1 MPTVTSSTVNTV
13 TQTNSVLVT
22 DNDVRQ
28 GIDVLN
34 TRLQEMQKK
43 SDENMAKLWGK
54 TAEALNGVLRSI
66 KETQKTN
73 DALASAMGEL
83 SKQIS
88 NKNSQQSQP
97 GTQTPNPQPAQPPST
112 PLPSQN
118 GTNALPAMSD
128 SGKGNGSNGSK
139 YDQSRTPVGTQAEN
153 FKQALDN
160 SLRMQRNDRS
170 DQNTFGLG
178 AKADNQTGQTSQE
191 QEALALQQVAARN
204 AVIVEVLKKI
214 QGLLTNS
221 LSKFEQFNDEMRRN
235 YHMSRD
241 TSVAIMDNTVA
252 ARNSVRD
259 SLDVHISMEESVKAI
274 KEQVLNNGVNAEH
287 LNSTTRDMVVGL
299 NKFGMKVDQN
309 TLMTLDA
316 MDMDNESQKQ
326 IMNQFMKMSSGDNTY
341 RADVSKMNEDFKY
354 LVALSRQQGMNNA
367 ETSKLIREYGEAV
380 QQNMALGISQ
390 QESQKAAMDDIRKD
404 IQGIDM
410 RGKDPLFLELFNI
423 GRHSGASV
431 NENMSMAEM
440 VKAIRS
446 DIESG
451 NEDVKR
457 NLTARI
463 NSEMGKA
470 AITGDQ
476 KAMDNVLKLDRII
489 NGKEGTMVTD
499 TEQAKKGFETPMLER
514 WKDNV
519 ETWIGS
525 KFTGAVGS
533 MWGFNGKGTTA
544 EILTKGFNALITILT
559 IKSAADILSQ
569 TKIGNLLKGS
579 GGKLG
584 NLLKGGVTKLGSGL
598 LKVAG
603 PLALIVG
610 LVTTIME
617 LVKGIKEKNE
627 NEEDRRAKQEELDR
641 VTKEL
646 KDNRQRASMAQ
657 VEGDASSQRVYGNRA
672 TSLAKQQQQIAGELI
687 EARYKE
693 NVAKYGTVGTVV
705 GATTGGVAA
714 GLATGGNLM
723 AIGAGT
729 AGGAFAGKASGEA
742 IAGALSD
749 KNTAS
754 TRADVIAAA
763 NAGEVSYNSNGN
775 IIDKDTV
782 THVGEGG
789 NVEVILPANNPER
802 MKYLA
807 GVMSKRADVS
817 QDVRASFS
825 AMADSLASSYKK
837 AQLGNKHP
845 DASGEELS
853 DGAKSMIERLLQ
865 FASSNKGKEYELH
878 GRRDPRDGH
887 VWEGFVCNEL
897 VSNAF
902 KSIGRNDL
910 YSRFSYGVSSILFGY
925 DLKEKRDK
933 KGNIK
938 RHAKHVKG
946 LLEDDDWVSVGFDD
960 IKPGMLVFTGLKE
973 KPSHVGIAS
982 GDGNYWN
989 ASGSASD
996 YTTPSGFLA
1005 TRTKNTGVVNKKIP
1019 KKNFKYAGYF
1029 KSLFGDYAKA
1039 LDFVPSGVASE
1050 TDPIGD
1056 EIITSQ
1062 IPPVKSSPVVSSGGS
1077 DESGLKSLSLFDM
1090 ISSFGILENKYRHQ
1104 SRNGILK
1111 DALVRGILSSKAG
1124 SVFTNPMMRKLL
1136 GKNFVDVTQDGEIK
1150 SFNPLRSFR
1159 VRDGMPTAFGS
1170 LEEGFEDYIKSI
1182 EHNYAALKEFTAMQ
1196 QLNYLREQSIIS
1208 KHEADSIA
1216 VTESMQELA
1225 REVKELTRE
1234 VKEQNRT
1241 SRTNELRNASM
1252 PFRPA
1257 VGFGV

>member
-43 SDENMAKLWGK
+43 SEENMAKLWGK
-54 TAEALNGVLRSI
+54 TAEALNGVLSSI
-66 KETQKTN
+66 KETQRTN

-83 SKQIS
+83 SKLIG
-88 NKNSQQSQP
+88 NKGSQQSQP
-97 GTQTPNPQPAQPPST
+97 APNPQPTPNPQPAQPPSP
-112 PLPSQN
+112 PLPAQN
-118 GTNALPAMSD
+118 GTNALPAMAD

-160 SLRMQRNDRS
+160 SLRMQHNDRF

-178 AKADNQTGQTSQE
+178 AKSDNQTGQTSQE
-191 QEALALQQVAARN
+191 QEALDLQQVSARN
-204 AVIVEVLKKI
+204 AIIVEVLKKI
-214 QGLLTNS
+214 HVLLTNS

-241 TSVAIMDNTVA
+241 TSVAIMDSTVE
-252 ARNSVRD
+252 ARNSVRN

-316 MDMDNESQKQ
+316 MNMDSDSQEQ
-326 IMNQFMKMSSGDNTY
+326 IMNQLMRMSSGDNTY
-341 RADVSKMNEDFKY
+341 RVDVSKMNEDFKY

-367 ETSKLIREYGEAV
+367 ETSKLVKEYGEAV

-410 RGKDPLFLELFNI
+410 RGKNELFLELFNI

-431 NENMSMAEM
+431 NENMSMSEM

-463 NSEMGKA
+463 DSEMNKA

-499 TEQAKKGFETPMLER
+499 TEKAKEGFETPMLER

-533 MWGFNGKGTTA
+533 LWGFNGKGTTA
-544 EILTKGFNALITILT
+544 EIVTQGFKAVITLLTLQSVSNL
-559 IKSAADILSQ
+559 LSK
-569 TKIGNLLKGS
+569 TKIGNLLKGT

-584 NLLKGGVTKLGSGL
+584 TLLKGGVTKLGSGL
-598 LKVAG
+598 LKIAG

-610 LVTTIME
+610 LVTTLVE
-617 LVKGIKEKNE
+617 LVKGITKT
-627 NEEDRRAKQEELDR
+627 EEEGDNRRAKQEELER

-657 VEGDASSQRVYGNRA
+657 VEGDTSSQRVYGSRA

-693 NVAKYGTVGTVV
+693 NVAKYGTVGTAV
-705 GATTGGVAA
+705 GAVTGGVAA
-714 GLATGGNLM
+714 GIVSGGNPV

-729 AGGAFAGKASGEA
+729 AGVAYAGKYVGEA
-742 IAGALSD
+742 MAGALSD

-754 TRADVIAAA
+754 TRNDVIAAA
-763 NAGEVSYNSNGN
+763 NEGEVYYNFNGN
-775 IIDKDTV
+775 IIDKDTI

-789 NVEVILPANNPER
+789 KVEVIVPATQPER
-802 MKYLA
+802 VKYLA
-807 GVMSKRADVS
+807 GVMSNRADVS
-817 QDVRASFS
+817 QEVRASFR
-825 AMADSLASSYKK
+825 AMADSLASSEKK
-837 AQLGNKHP
+837 TPSDNKP
-845 DASGEELS
+845 NDAEGEELS
-853 DGAKSMIERLLQ
+853 DGAKSMIERLLR
-865 FASSNKGKEYELH
+865 FAASKEGKEYELH
-878 GRRDPRDGH
+878 GEKDPRDGH
-887 VWEGFVCNEL
+887 VWDGYVCNEL
-897 VSNAF
+897 VSHAF

-910 YSRFSYGVSSILFGY
+910 YNRFSYGVSSILFGF
-925 DLKEKRDK
+925 DLKEKRK
-933 KGNIK
+933 NGKVT
-938 RHAKHVKG
+938 RAARHVKG

-960 IKPGMLVFTGLKE
+960 IKPGMLVFTGSKE
-973 KPSHVGIAS
+973 RPSHVGIAS
-982 GDGNYWN
+982 GDGKYWN
-989 ASGSASD
+989 ASGSATYYD
-996 YTTPSGFLA
+996 DPSRFLA
-1005 TRTKNTGVVNKKIP
+1005 TRTKNTGVVNNKIP
-1019 KKNFKYAGYF
+1019 KNRFKYAGYF
-1029 KSLFGDYAKA
+1029 KSLFGNYAKA
-1039 LDFVPSGVASE
+1039 LDFVPGGVASE
-1050 TDPIGD
+1050 SDPIGD
-1056 EIITSQ
+1056 EVSTVQIT
-1062 IPPVKSSPVVSSGGS
+1062 PVKSSDGNN
-1077 DESGLKSLSLFDM
+1077 ESGLKSLSLFDM
-1090 ISSFGILENKYRHQ
+1090 ISSFARLDNKYRQQ
-1104 SRNGILK
+1104 SRNGVLK
-1111 DALVRGILSSKAG
+1111 DALVRGILNSKAG
-1124 SVFTNPMMRKLL
+1124 SLFTNPMMRKLL
-1136 GKNFVDVTQDGEIK
+1136 GKNFVDVTQDGEIDII
-1150 SFNPLRSFR
+1150 NPLRTFR
-1159 VRDGMPTAFGS
+1159 VRDGMPKAFGS
-1170 LEEGFEDYIKSI
+1170 LEDGFEDYIKSI

-1208 KHEADSIA
+1208 KNEADSIA
-1216 VTESMQELA
+1216 VTESMKELA
-1225 REVKELTRE
+1225 REVKELTKE

-1241 SRTNELRNASM
+1241 SRTNELRNAAM

>member
-1 MPTVTSSTVNTV
+1 MPTVTSSTVNAV
-13 TQTNSVLVT
+13 TQTNAVMVT

-28 GIDVLN
+28 GIDALN

-88 NKNSQQSQP
+88 SKNSQQSQP
-97 GTQTPNPQPAQPPST
+97 NAQTPNPQPIRTQGS
-112 PLPSQN
+112 LLSSQN
-118 GTNALPAMSD
+118 GNDALPAMAN
-128 SGKGNGSNGSK
+128 SGRGNGSNGSK

-170 DQNTFGLG
+170 DQNTSGLG
-178 AKADNQTGQTSQE
+178 ARADNKTGQTSQE
-191 QEALALQQVAARN
+191 QDALALQQTAARN

-241 TSVAIMDNTVA
+241 TSVAIMDSTVE

-259 SLDVHISMEESVKAI
+259 SLGVHISMEESVKAI

-316 MDMDNESQKQ
+316 MDMDSESQKQ
-326 IMNQFMKMSSGDNTY
+326 IMDQFMKMSSGDNTY

-367 ETSKLIREYGEAV
+367 ETSKLMKEYGEAV

-390 QESQKAAMDDIRKD
+390 QEAQKAAMDDIRKD

-410 RGKDPLFLELFNI
+410 RGKDQLFKDLYNI
-423 GRHSGASV
+423 GSHAGASV

-440 VKAIRS
+440 VRAIRN
-446 DIESG
+446 DIANG
-451 NEDVKR
+451 NTDVKR
-457 NLTARI
+457 AFDARI
-463 NSEMGKA
+463 QHDMQQAG
-470 AITGDQ
+470 ITGDQ
-476 KAMDNVLKLDRII
+476 KAMDNVMKLDRII

-499 TEQAKKGFETPMLER
+499 TEQAKEGFETPMLER

-533 MWGFNGKGTTA
+533 MWGFNGKGSTS
-544 EILTKGFNALITILT
+544 EIITKGFNAVIAILNAQTIGNF
-559 IKSAADILSQ
+559 LSN

-579 GGKLG
+579 GGKFG

-603 PLALIVG
+603 PLAIIVG
-610 LVTTIME
+610 LVTTIVE
-617 LVKGIKEKNE
+617 LVKGIKESNE
-627 NEEDRRAKQEELDR
+627 TEADRKAKQEELDR

-657 VEGDASSQRVYGNRA
+657 VEGDASSQKVYGNRA
-672 TSLAKQQQQIAGELI
+672 ASLATQQQQIAGELI
-687 EARYKE
+687 EARYQE
-693 NVAKYGTVGTVV
+693 NVAKYGTVGTAV
-705 GATTGGVAA
+705 GAVGGGVAA
-714 GLATGGNLM
+714 GIASGGNPV
-723 AIGAGT
+723 AIGAGIT
-729 AGGAFAGKASGEA
+729 GGALAGKAGGGA
-742 IAGALSD
+742 LAGALSD

-763 NAGEVSYNSNGN
+763 NAGQMYYNSNGN

-802 MKYLA
+802 VKYLA
-807 GVMSKRADVS
+807 GEMSKRADVS
-817 QDVRASFS
+817 EEVRDSFNS
-825 AMADSLASSYKK
+825 MADSLSSNERKVSTDET
-837 AQLGNKHP
+837 N
-845 DASGEELS
+845 EELS
-853 DGAKSMIERLLQ
+853 DGAKSVIERLLR
-865 FASSNKGKEYELH
+865 FASSNAGKKYELH
-878 GRRDPRDGH
+878 GKKDPRDGH
-887 VWEGFVCNEL
+887 VWDGFVCNQL
-897 VSNAF
+897 VSHAF
-902 KSIGRNDL
+902 KAIGRNDL
-910 YSRFSYGVSSILFGY
+910 FNRFSYGVSSIVFGY
-925 DLKEKRDK
+925 DVKEKRDK
-933 KGNIK
+933 KGNVT
-938 RHAKHVKG
+938 RPAGHVKG
-946 LLEDDDWVSVGFDD
+946 LLEDDDWVSVGFED
-960 IKPGMLVFTGLKE
+960 IKPGMIVFTGVKE
-973 KPSHVGIAS
+973 KPGHVGIAS
-982 GDGNYWN
+982 GDGKYWN
-989 ASGSASD
+989 ASGSAVD
-996 YTTPSGFLA
+996 YNTPSGFIA
-1005 TRTKNTGVVNKKIP
+1005 TRTKNTGVVNNPIP

-1029 KSLFGDYAKA
+1029 KSLLGNYAKA
-1039 LDFVPSGVASE
+1039 LDFVPGGVSSS
-1050 TDPIGD
+1050 TDAIGD
-1056 EIITSQ
+1056 EVSTSQ
-1062 IPPVKSSPVVSSGGS
+1062 LPPVKSSPVTSSSGGS
-1077 DESGLKSLSLFDM
+1077 NESGLNSLGLFDM
-1090 ISSFGILENKYRHQ
+1090 ISSFDLLENKYRHQ
-1104 SRNGILK
+1104 SRNGVLK
-1111 DALVRGILSSKAG
+1111 DALVRGILNSKAG
-1124 SVFTNPMMRKLL
+1124 SLFTNPMMRKLL
-1136 GKNFVDVTQDGEIK
+1136 GKNFVDVTQDGEIATL
-1150 SFNPLRSFR
+1150 NPLRTFR

-1182 EHNYAALKEFTAMQ
+1182 EHNYASLKELTAQQ
-1196 QLNYLREQSIIS
+1196 QLTYLMEQSIIN
-1208 KHEADSIA
+1208 KNEAESIA

-1241 SRTNELRNASM
+1241 SRTNELRNAAM
-1252 PFRPA
+1252 PLRPA

>member
-13 TQTNSVLVT
+13 TQTNAVLVT
-22 DNDVRQ
+22 DNDVRH

-34 TRLQEMQKK
+34 TRLHEMQKK

-83 SKQIS
+83 SKLIS
-88 NKNSQQSQP
+88 NRSSQQSQP

-118 GTNALPAMSD
+118 GTNALPAMAD
-128 SGKGNGSNGSK
+128 SGKGNGSSGSK
-139 YDQSRTPVGTQAEN
+139 YDQSRTPIGTQAEN

-160 SLRMQRNDRS
+160 SLRMQRNDSS

-191 QEALALQQVAARN
+191 QEALALQMVATRN
-204 AVIVEVLKKI
+204 AVIVEILKKI

-241 TSVAIMDNTVA
+241 TSVAIMDNTVD

-316 MDMDNESQKQ
+316 MDMDSESQKQ
-326 IMNQFMKMSSGDNTY
+326 IMDQFMKMSSGDNTY
-341 RADVSKMNEDFKY
+341 RVDVSKMNEDFKY
-354 LVALSRQQGMNNA
+354 LVSLSRQQGMNNA
-367 ETSKLIREYGEAV
+367 ETSKLMKEYGEAV

-410 RGKDPLFLELFNI
+410 RGKDELFKDLYNI
-423 GRHSGASV
+423 GSHAGASV

-440 VKAIRS
+440 VRAIRN
-446 DIESG
+446 DIANG
-451 NEDVKR
+451 NTDVKR
-457 NLTARI
+457 AFDARI
-463 NSEMGKA
+463 QHDMQQAG
-470 AITGDQ
+470 ITGDQ
-476 KAMDNVLKLDRII
+476 KAMDNVMKLDRII
-489 NGKEGTMVTD
+489 NGKEGVMVTD
-499 TEQAKKGFETPMLER
+499 TEQAKKGFETPMLEQ

-533 MWGFNGKGTTA
+533 MWVFNGKGSTA
-544 EILTKGFNALITILT
+544 EIITKGFNAVIFLLT
-559 IKSAADILSQ
+559 AQSVSNLLSN
-569 TKIGNLLKGS
+569 TKIGNLLKGT

-603 PLALIVG
+603 PLAIIVG
-610 LVTTIME
+610 LVTTVVE
-617 LVKGIKEKNE
+617 LVKGIKKTVCK
-627 NEEDRRAKQEELDR
+627 EEDRREKQEELDR

-646 KDNRQRASMAQ
+646 KDNRQRSSMAQ
-657 VEGDASSQRVYGNRA
+657 VEGDDSSQRVYGNRA
-672 TSLAKQQQQIAGELI
+672 TSLANQQQKIAGELI

-693 NVAKYGTVGTVV
+693 NVAKYGTVGTAV
-705 GATTGGVAA
+705 GAVSGGVAA
-714 GLATGGNLM
+714 GLASGGNPL
-723 AIGAGT
+723 AIGAGIT
-729 AGGAFAGKASGEA
+729 GGAFAGKAGGEA
-742 IAGALSD
+742 IAGTLSD

-754 TRADVIAAA
+754 TRADVISAA
-763 NAGEVSYNSNGN
+763 NAGQVFYNSNGN

-802 MKYLA
+802 VKYLA
-807 GVMSKRADVS
+807 GAMSKRADVS
-817 QDVRASFS
+817 QDVRESFK
-825 AMADSLASSYKK
+825 AMADSLASSERKVST
-837 AQLGNKHP
+837 GETN
-845 DASGEELS
+845 EELS
-853 DGAKSMIERLLQ
+853 DGAKSVIERMLR
-865 FASSNKGKEYELH
+865 FASSNEGKKYELH
-878 GRRDPRDGH
+878 GKKDPRDGH
-887 VWEGFVCNEL
+887 VWDGFVCNQL

-910 YSRFSYGVSSILFGY
+910 YNRFSYGVSSIVFGY

-933 KGNIK
+933 KGNVT
-938 RHAKHVKG
+938 RAARHVKG

-960 IKPGMLVFTGLKE
+960 IKPGMIVFTGVKE
-973 KPSHVGIAS
+973 KPGHVGIAS
-982 GDGNYWN
+982 GDGKYWN
-989 ASGSASD
+989 ASGSAGKYD
-996 YTTPSGFLA
+996 NPEVFLA
-1005 TRTKNTGVVNKKIP
+1005 TRTKNTGVVNNKIP

-1029 KSLFGDYAKA
+1029 KSLFGNYSKA

-1056 EIITSQ
+1056 EISTSQ
-1062 IPPVKSSPVVSSGGS
+1062 IPLVKSSVMSSGGS
-1077 DESGLKSLSLFDM
+1077 DESSLKSLSLLNM
-1090 ISSFGILENKYRHQ
+1090 ISSFGLLENKYRHQ

-1124 SVFTNPMMRKLL
+1124 SLFTNPVMRKLL
-1136 GKNFVDVTQDGEIK
+1136 GKNFVDVTQDGDIETI
-1150 SFNPLRSFR
+1150 NPLRTFR

-1170 LEEGFEDYIKSI
+1170 LEDGFEDYIKSI
-1182 EHNYAALKEFTAMQ
+1182 EHNYATLKELTAMQ

-1208 KHEADSIA
+1208 KNEADSIA
-1216 VTESMQELA
+1216 VTESMQELS
-1225 REVKELTRE
+1225 REVRELTRE

-1241 SRTNELRNASM
+1241 SRTNELRNAAM